1 MMTSVAPHALAVNR
15 HTRPMGPGEE
25 KGEGERESKR
35 EGEGGKRDREKGG
48 KMAGE
53 NQAMNIH
60 SLLMVH

>member
-1 MMTSVAPHALAVNR
+1 MLWLSTGTLDQWDL
-15 HTRPMGPGEE
+15 GEE

-60 SLLMVH
+60 NLLMVH